1 MLKRLS
7 LLFAFLLFCNL
18 LIGQG
23 QIYVVTST
31 ATEGEGSFRQAVNN
45 AGAFGP
51 DTIVF
56 SIPPTDP
63 GFDSTLGVWSIAADN
78 TYQIPE
84 GTVVYGGIALGSET
98 DPRPGVEIHG
108 NDSLI
113 TLGITGLRLEARVT
127 LRGLIVNRFQYGIWC
142 QFDSITIEN
151 CYVGTNAAGTA
162 VSANGANGILLAD
175 GATNNLIQNNL
186 ISGNESAGIRFFGA
200 QTTSNNL
207 VGNLIGT
214 DRSGTVSLPNQ
225 RGGIQLHAGAHGN
238 MVRDNLIS
246 GNGQYGIW
254 LFGDGTSENIFQDN
268 RIGTDISGSIDLPN
282 EIFGVVFFEGPTNN
296 TFGPGNMVAF
306 NGNDGVLVDGSDQGM
321 TIQNRI
327 TQNSIHDNQGM
338 GINNLDGGNGE
349 VGPPSIDSVNAGLVY
364 GTAMPGQIIELFFDE
379 IDEGCCFIGLDTAG
393 MTGSFQVPLPDEL
406 PDQMFLT
413 ATATDNLGNT
423 SEFSEPF
430 CLSRPT
436 DFLSGPDTYCEG
448 MSIHLNAG
456 VFANYSWSN
465 GATTEVITIQ
475 TPGVYS
481 VTVTDSNGCTGSDS
495 LTVVQLPQPSL
506 SISTMETECA
516 TTVLDAGSFESYSWS
531 TGDSISAIEVITAG
545 MYSVMVTDSNGCV
558 ASDSVVVLSDPLM
571 LPWVQ
576 ELIGNPFNPYCDECL
591 TLSSANF
598 MGGPV
603 LVFTWNASACNF
615 TDLGFSTIYSCDG
628 DTIQHCST
636 SIAGE
641 SCDPD
646 QMIMQ
651 DQLEDL
657 KLLWQCGSSDLPVCP
672 SDSLDVLALPWV
684 IDTLNFYENLC
695 DATCA
700 GSNAGN
706 FLYRHA
712 IDTNIILEFRTTCSD
727 IVRRFY
733 DCDGTLIYSCTAFSE
748 SGGENCDLEYLPL
761 LESGELIWECPSTTA
776 NVNFSTDDLVSIFPT
791 VFSSR
796 LYINSENRKPITIFF
811 YNGIGYSLK
820 TISNFTANTTIN
832 TDNWPSGIIYAKI
845 RSQNRSGV
853 LKLFKL
859 E

>member
-1 MLKRLS
+1 MLP
-7 LLFAFLLFCNL
+7 AFLLFCNL

-23 QIYVVTST
+23 QIYVVTTT

-63 GFDSTLGVWSIAADN
+63 GFDSTVGVWSIAADN

-108 NDSLI
+108 NDSLM
-113 TLGITGLRLEARVT
+113 TLGITGLRLEAKVT
-127 LRGLIVNRFQYGIWC
+127 LRSLIVNRFQYGIWC

-162 VSANGANGILLAD
+162 VSANGVNGILLAD

-186 ISGNESAGIRFFGA
+186 ISGNESAGIRLFGGA
-200 QTTSNNL
+200 TVSNKIIGNF
-207 VGNLIGT
+207 VGTNREGT
-214 DRSGTVSLPNQ
+214 ESLPNE
-225 RGGIQLHAGAHGN
+225 GSGIQLHAGANGN
-238 MVRDNLIS
+238 IIMENLIS
-246 GNGQYGIW
+246 GNGQYGLW
-254 LFGDGTSENIFQDN
+254 LTDEGTSNNDIRDN
-268 RIGTDISGSIDLPN
+268 RIGTDTSGNVGLPN
-282 EIFGVVFFEGPTNN
+282 TSFGISVFNGPSNN
-296 TFGPGNMVAF
+296 RLGPGNRIAF
-306 NGNDGVLVDGSDQGM
+306 NGDDGVLVDGSDQTTTTG
-321 TIQNRI
+321 NRI
-327 TQNSIHDNQGM
+327 TLNSITENQGM
-338 GINNLDGGNGE
+338 GINNLRGGNNE
-349 VGPPSIDSVNAGLVY
+349 LAAPIIDSIVSNIVY
-364 GTAMPGQIIELFFDE
+364 GSAVSRQVVELF
-379 IDEGCCFIGLDTAG
+379 IDVANEGCCFIGLDTAG
-393 MTGSFQVPLPDEL
+393 MNGTFQILLPDEL
-406 PDQMFLT
+406 PGQMFLT
-413 ATATDNLGNT
+413 ATATDSLGNT

-430 CLSRPT
+430 CVTLPA
-436 DFLSGPDTYCEG
+436 DFLSGPDSFCEG
-448 MSIHLNAG
+448 MSVHLNAG
-456 VFANYSWSN
+456 AFNDYSWSN

-531 TGDSISAIEVITAG
+531 TGDSIASIEVNTAG
-545 MYSVMVTDSNGCV
+545 IYSVIVTDSNGCV
-558 ASDSVVVLSDPLM
+558 ASDSVVVQSDPLK

-576 ELIGNPFNPYCDECL
+576 ELINNPFNPYCDECL
-591 TLSSANF
+591 TLSSAKW
-598 MGGPV
+598 MGDPV
-603 LVFTWNASACNF
+603 LVFRWNASACNF

-628 DTIQHCST
+628 DTIQHCTT

-657 KLLWQCGSSDLPVCP
+657 RLLWECGSSDLPVCL
-672 SDSLDVLALPWV
+672 SDSVAILAMPWV

-695 DATCA
+695 DANCA

-706 FLYRHA
+706 FLYLHA
-712 IDTNIILEFRTTCSD
+712 IDSNYLLEFRTTCSD

-733 DCDGTLIYSCTAFSE
+733 DCEGTLIYSCTAFSE
-748 SGGENCDLEYLPL
+748 SGGENCDLEYLPP

-776 NVNFSTDDLVSIFPT
+776 NSNFLADNLVSIFPT

-796 LYINSENRKPITIFF
+796 LYINSEIKKPTTIDF
-811 YNGIGYSLK
+811 YNGIGHSLK

-832 TDNWPSGIIYAKI
+832 TENWPSGIIYVKI
-845 RSQNRSGV
+845 FSQNRSGV
-853 LKLFKL
+853 IKLFKM